1 MGALRAG
8 QYRRDRRLRRDE
20 GLHPLRRGWPRRAGC
35 VVTRRI
41 ETGAA
46 ERLGTFQLAGAAE
59 GQALVF
65 SQPLSF
71 WGGIDAETG
80 DITDHSHPGLGQN
93 VAGRILVMP
102 SGRGSSSSSSVLAE
116 AIRRG
121 TAPVGIILERPDPI
135 LAVGAIV
142 AEFLYDI
149 RMPLVVCDISGI
161 GSSDRIFIG
170 VGGDGAA
177 VVRKV

>member
-1 MGALRAG
+1 MTRSIEVKVVERA
-8 QYRRDRRLRRDE
+8 
-20 GLHPLRRGWPRRAGC
+20 
-35 VVTRRI
+35 
-41 ETGAA
+41 
-46 ERLGTFQLAGAAE
+46 GTFQLAGAAE
-59 GQALVF
+59 GEALVF

-80 DITDHSHPGLGQN
+80 DITDRSHPGLGQN
-93 VAGRILVMP
+93 VSGKILVMP

-121 TAPVGIILERPDPI
+121 TAPAGILLERPDPI

-142 AEFLYDI
+142 AEFLYAI
-149 RMPLVVCDISGI
+149 SMPLVVCDIGGIVSGERIAIGI
-161 GSSDRIFIG
+161 GA
-170 VGGDGAA
+170 DGEA

>member
-1 MGALRAG
+1 MRPMEASGRA
-8 QYRRDRRLRRDE
+8 
-20 GLHPLRRGWPRRAGC
+20 
-35 VVTRRI
+35 
-41 ETGAA
+41 
-46 ERLGTFQLAGAAE
+46 GTFQLAGEAE
-59 GQALVF
+59 GPALVF

-80 DITDHSHPGLGQN
+80 EIIDHSHPGLGQN
-93 VAGRILVMP
+93 VAGKILVMP

-121 TAPVGIILERPDPI
+121 TAPAGIILQRPDPI

-149 RMPLVVCDISGI
+149 HMPLVVCDIAGLVSG
-161 GSSDRIFIG
+161 DRIAICAG
-170 VGGDGAA
+170 VDGRAIIRA
-177 VVRKV
+177 KAES

>member
-1 MGALRAG
+1 MMQSVDAFGR
-8 QYRRDRRLRRDE
+8 
-20 GLHPLRRGWPRRAGC
+20 
-35 VVTRRI
+35 V
-41 ETGAA
+41 
-46 ERLGTFQLAGAAE
+46 GTFQLAGEAE
-59 GQALVF
+59 GEALVF

-93 VAGRILVMP
+93 VAGKILVMP

-121 TAPVGIILERPDPI
+121 TAPAGILLERPDPI

-142 AEFLYDI
+142 AEFLYAI
-149 RMPLVVCDISGI
+149 SMPLVVCDIGGIVSGERIAIGI
-161 GSSDRIFIG
+161 GA
-170 VGGDGAA
+170 DGEAE
-177 VVRKV
+177 VYGITV

>member
-1 MGALRAG
+1 M
-8 QYRRDRRLRRDE
+8 
-20 GLHPLRRGWPRRAGC
+20 
-35 VVTRRI
+35 TRS
-41 ETGAA
+41 A
-46 ERLGTFQLAGAAE
+46 ERSGSFQLVGEAE

-80 DITDHSHPGLGQN
+80 EIIDHSHPGLGQN
-93 VAGRILVMP
+93 VAGMILVMP

-121 TAPVGIILERPDPI
+121 TAPAGILLERPDPI

-149 RMPLVVCDISGI
+149 HMPLVVCDIAGIVSG
-161 GSSDRIFIG
+161 DRIAVR
-170 VGGDGAA
+170 VGEQGEA
-177 VVRKV
+177 VIRKAQ

>member
-1 MGALRAG
+1 MIRPV
-8 QYRRDRRLRRDE
+8 E
-20 GLHPLRRGWPRRAGC
+20 
-35 VVTRRI
+35 VV
-41 ETGAA
+41 
-46 ERLGTFQLAGAAE
+46 ERSGTFQLVGTAE
-59 GQALVF
+59 GQTLVF

-80 DITDHSHPGLGQN
+80 DIVDHSHPGLGQN
-93 VAGRILVMP
+93 IAGKILVMP

-121 TAPVGIILERPDPI
+121 TAPACILLERPDPI

-142 AEFLYDI
+142 AEFLYAI
-149 RMPLVVCDISGI
+149 SMPLVVCDIAGVVSGE
-161 GSSDRIFIG
+161 RIAVG

-177 VVRKV
+177 IVRLQPAISPAAPRRQ

>member
-1 MGALRAG
+1 MT
-8 QYRRDRRLRRDE
+8 QS
-20 GLHPLRRGWPRRAGC
+20 
-35 VVTRRI
+35 V
-41 ETGAA
+41 ETKSV
-46 ERLGTFQLAGAAE
+46 ERSGTFQLAGEAE
-59 GQALVF
+59 GRALVF

-80 DITDHSHPGLGQN
+80 EITDHSHPGLGEN
-93 VAGRILVMP
+93 VAGKILVMP

-121 TAPVGIILERPDPI
+121 TAPAGILLERPDPI

-149 RMPLVVCDISGI
+149 RMPLVVCEIAGIVSG
-161 GSSDRIFIG
+161 DRIAIG
-170 VGGDGAA
+170 PGADGRAI
-177 VVRKV
+177 VRVQTENVPLRSPGCSP

>member
-1 MGALRAG
+1 MTRTLEAL
-8 QYRRDRRLRRDE
+8 
-20 GLHPLRRGWPRRAGC
+20 
-35 VVTRRI
+35 
-41 ETGAA
+41 
-46 ERLGTFQLAGAAE
+46 ERSGTFQLAGEAE
-59 GQALVF
+59 GEALVF

-80 DITDHSHPGLGQN
+80 DIIDHSHPGLGQN
-93 VAGRILVMP
+93 VAGKILVMP

-121 TAPVGIILERPDPI
+121 TAPAGILMERPDPI

-149 RMPLVVCDISGI
+149 RMPLVVCDIAGIVSGE
-161 GSSDRIFIG
+161 RVAIG
-170 VGGDGAA
+170 VREDGGA

>member
-1 MGALRAG
+1 MT
-8 QYRRDRRLRRDE
+8 RL
-20 GLHPLRRGWPRRAGC
+20 
-35 VVTRRI
+35 V
-41 ETGAA
+41 
-46 ERLGTFQLAGAAE
+46 ERTGTFQLAGAAE

-65 SQPLSF
+65 SHPLSF

-121 TAPVGIILERPDPI
+121 TAPAGILLQRPDPI

-142 AEFLYDI
+142 AEFLYEI
-149 RMPLVVCDISGI
+149 RMPLVVCDIAGIASGDGIII
-161 GSSDRIFIG
+161 GAG
-170 VGGDGAA
+170 EDGAA
-177 VVRKV
+177 IVRVQPAINPAEPRRQ

>member
-1 MGALRAG
+1 MI
-8 QYRRDRRLRRDE
+8 
-20 GLHPLRRGWPRRAGC
+20 WS
-35 VVTRRI
+35 T
-41 ETGAA
+41 ETGAV
-46 ERLGTFQLAGAAE
+46 ERFGTFQLAGEAE

-80 DITDHSHPGLGQN
+80 DIIDHSHPGLSQN
-93 VAGRILVMP
+93 VAGKILVMP

-121 TAPVGIILERPDPI
+121 TAPAGILLERPDPI

-149 RMPLVVCDISGI
+149 RMPLVVCDIAGVASGDRIAVGLGADGRAIVSI
-161 GSSDRIFIG
+161 GSLPD
-170 VGGDGAA
+170 
-177 VVRKV
+177 

>member
-1 MGALRAG
+1 M
-8 QYRRDRRLRRDE
+8 
-20 GLHPLRRGWPRRAGC
+20 
-35 VVTRRI
+35 TRPV
-41 ETGAA
+41 
-46 ERLGTFQLAGAAE
+46 ERTGTFQLAGEAK

-93 VAGRILVMP
+93 VAGTILVMP

-121 TAPVGIILERPDPI
+121 TAPAGILLERPDPI

-142 AEFLYDI
+142 AEFLYEI
-149 RMPLVVCDISGI
+149 RMPLVVCDIAGIASG
-161 GSSDRIFIG
+161 DRIAIG
-170 VGGDGAA
+170 VGEDGGA
-177 VVRKV
+177 VIRKG

>member
-1 MGALRAG
+1 MT
-8 QYRRDRRLRRDE
+8 RL
-20 GLHPLRRGWPRRAGC
+20 
-35 VVTRRI
+35 V
-41 ETGAA
+41 
-46 ERLGTFQLAGAAE
+46 ERTGTFQLTGEAE

-80 DITDHSHPGLGQN
+80 EITDHSHPGLGQN
-93 VAGRILVMP
+93 VAGRIFVMP

-121 TAPVGIILERPDPI
+121 TAPAGILLERPDPI

-149 RMPLVVCDISGI
+149 RMPLVVCDIAGIASGDKI
-161 GSSDRIFIG
+161 MIG
-170 VGGDGAA
+170 VGEDGEA
-177 VVRKV
+177 VIRKV

>member
-1 MGALRAG
+1 MMQSVEVFERA
-8 QYRRDRRLRRDE
+8 
-20 GLHPLRRGWPRRAGC
+20 
-35 VVTRRI
+35 
-41 ETGAA
+41 
-46 ERLGTFQLAGAAE
+46 GTFQLAGAAQ
-59 GQALVF
+59 GHALVL

-80 DITDHSHPGLGQN
+80 DIIDHSHPGLGQN
-93 VAGRILVMP
+93 VAGKILVMP

-121 TAPVGIILERPDPI
+121 TAPAGILMERPDPI

-149 RMPLVVCDISGI
+149 RMPLVVCDIAGIVSGERVAIGI
-161 GSSDRIFIG
+161 GAD
-170 VGGDGAA
+170 GGAI
-177 VVRKV
+177 VKIIER